1 MILLGIDDTDT
12 ADSPGTNQIAR
23 RIVDAL
29 ATRVPCKMVVRHQL
43 SHSPVIPCTSQNGSA
58 SLWFDVDSSHTD
70 EVFETARNVLLAN
83 FVEGSDPGISI
94 AAHVPQEVI
103 DFGQSCKTAVH
114 TQDDARPIAARHG
127 IRLEGLGGT
136 EDGVIGAL
144 AALGLAATRNDG
156 RVVHLH
162 GMADRRG
169 SIVVAELARLGIAV
183 IEETSGS
190 EIKQGLVQ
198 LPKKLRP
205 NIRGDR
211 GVLFVEKSNQ
221 GWRALK
227 RD

>member
-12 ADSPGTNQIAR
+12 ANSPGTNQIAR

-29 ATRVPCKMVVRHQL
+29 APLVPCKMVVRHQL
-43 SHSPVIPCTSQNGSA
+43 SHNPVIPCTSQNGSA
-58 SLWFDVDSSHTD
+58 SLWFDVDDSHTV
-70 EVFETARNVLLAN
+70 EVFETARDVLLAN
-83 FVEGSDPGISI
+83 YVEGSDPGIAI

-103 DFGQSCKTAVH
+103 NFGQSCKTAVH
-114 TQDDARPIAARHG
+114 AQEDARQIAARHG

-144 AALGLAATRNDG
+144 AAIGLAATRNDG
-156 RVVHLH
+156 RVVHLQ
-162 GMADRRG
+162 GMSDRRG
-169 SIVVAELARLGIAV
+169 TIALAELQRLGIV
-183 IEETSGS
+183 VTEEASGS
-190 EIKQGLVQ
+190 EIAEGLVQ

-205 NIRGDR
+205 NLRSDR
-211 GVLFVEKSNQ
+211 VVLFVEKSDQ